1 MNKKFIITLL
11 TNKQVVLKTQFYATI
26 NGKEYKVGE
35 EITSCY
41 INCDTGKFG
50 RKDLKENVDE
60 KTYNT
65 IMVMWGDTP
74 TVEEKTLI

>member
-1 MNKKFIITLL
+1 MTKKIIITLL
-11 TNKQVVLKTQFYATI
+11 TSEQVVLKIQNYTI
-26 NGKEYKVGE
+26 IDGKEYKIGE

-41 INCDTGKFG
+41 INSFTGKFG

-74 TVEEKTLI
+74 TVED